1 MLTNNINLNEI
12 IIGIVDVLGAEPK
25 LVGDTGLL
33 AVSKSYIDG
42 STEGRLQSIVPM
54 TKIMDGQQSRPT
66 PLIGIRSGQMTRV
79 GFNSYDVFVF
89 IRCYTSLDKAFVEN
103 NEIMSLV
110 NTLLDRQIITVPTA
124 AIAEMTLEQ
133 VSGEEYDEGYKL
145 NYRESQFRLNL
156 T

>member
-1 MLTNNINLNEI
+1 MLTNNIELNNI
-12 IIGIVDVLGAEPK
+12 IAGIANTLKDNDTLTAMLAESTPIQQPNGALSNK
-25 LVGDTGLL
+25 N
-33 AVSKSYIDG
+33 
-42 STEGRLQSIVPM
+42 SIIPM
-54 TKIMDGQQSRPT
+54 TKIADENSTRPV

-79 GFNSYDVFVF
+79 GFNSYDVFIF

-103 NEIMSLV
+103 NNIMSLV
-110 NTLLDRQIITVPTA
+110 NTMLDRQFISIPTV

-145 NYRESQFRLNL
+145 NYRESQFRLNI

>member
-1 MLTNNINLNEI
+1 MLSNNIELNNI
-12 IIGIVDVLGAEPK
+12 IAGIANTLKENTSIV
-25 LVGDTGLL
+25 TLL
-33 AVSKSYIDG
+33 AESTPIQEPNGTKNRANSIIPMSKIADET
-42 STEGRLQSIVPM
+42 ST
-54 TKIMDGQQSRPT
+54 RPV

-79 GFNSYDVFVF
+79 GFNSYDVFIF

-103 NEIMSLV
+103 NNIMSLV
-110 NTLLDRQIITVPTA
+110 NNQLDRQFISIPTV

-145 NYRESQFRLNL
+145 NYRESQFRLNI